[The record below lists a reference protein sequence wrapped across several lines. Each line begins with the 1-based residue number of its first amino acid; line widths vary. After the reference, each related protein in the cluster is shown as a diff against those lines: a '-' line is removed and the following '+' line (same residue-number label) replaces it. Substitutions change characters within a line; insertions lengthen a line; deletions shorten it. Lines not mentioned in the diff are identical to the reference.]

1 VARSDRA
8 YKDRLVRSGSVRAN
22 RFDHSVNDWLGVTAT
37 TYRSRSNHH
46 GLSLLGAA
54 VDGYNYVRAGIYGH
68 RHGLVAYYHRL
79 RHAYDFDDFDDVGYV
94 GVSYYGA
101 FHAGSFYPYGY
112 VSPFDAYYYRYPYS
126 YSYPVSY
133 QPIWT
138 TYREPATSVYVEA
151 PQQVVYVDS
160 NGGPADS
167 ASAPPDINYYGA
179 STAPAEAPET
189 IEDAESDTVQV
200 GPQERIPVNNAY
212 LADGAKSF
220 QTGDYEQAVSE
231 FARALLNDPENG
243 FAQLGYAV
251 GQFAIGDFQAAAQAV
266 RRGLALVPDVVDQ
279 PIDVSRQYGV
289 EGDFERH
296 LQSLQRY
303 VSANPQD
310 QDGWFLLG
318 YLAYAGGK
326 PADAIRALEKAAAIN
341 PQDTY
346 AAVLRDAVKRVTPRS

>member
-1 VARSDRA
+1 MARSDRA
-8 YKDRLVRSGSVRAN
+8 YKDRLTRNGSARAN
-22 RFDHSVNDWLGVTAT
+22 HYDRSVNDWFGVTAT
-37 TYRSRSNHH
+37 TYRTRSHYDDR
-46 GLSLLGAA
+46 SLLASA
-54 VDGYNYVRAGIYGH
+54 VDGYVHLRAGIYGY
-68 RHGLVAYYHRL
+68 RHGLVAYYRRL
-79 RHAYDFDDFDDVGYV
+79 RHAYDVDDYGYV

-101 FHAGSFYPYGY
+101 FHAGIFYPYGY

-133 QPIWT
+133 QPVWT

-160 NGGPADS
+160 NGATADS
-167 ASAPPDINYYGA
+167 ASASPDINYYGA

-189 IEDAESDTVQV
+189 IEDAASDAVQV
-200 GPQERIPVNNAY
+200 GPQDRIPVNNAY
-212 LADGAKSF
+212 LADGATFF
-220 QTGDYEQAVSE
+220 QKGDYEQAVGE
-231 FARALLNDPENG
+231 FTRALLNDPDNG

-251 GQFAIGDFQAAAQAV
+251 GQFAVGDFQAAAEAI
-266 RRGLALVPDVVDQ
+266 RRGLAMVPDVVDQ
-279 PIDVSRQYGV
+279 PIDVVRQYGV

-310 QDGWFLLG
+310 QDAWFLLG
-318 YLAYAGGK
+318 YLTYAGGR
-326 PADAIRALEKAAAIN
+326 PADAIVALEKAAAIN

-346 AAVLRDAVKRVTPRS
+346 AAVLRDAVKRVKPRS